1 MYWAL
6 YNRQSFYEF
15 FKCQW
20 VAVPTTIPNTL
31 QRVRTQSSKG
41 VFVSQNTDSNR
52 YWQLGDATR
61 LQISIPAY
69 AETILSKNCPQI
81 IALKEVVSVQLWSIP
96 VPVTSAISSHLHI
109 LWRTSFLYTCSPLCN
124 FSNSTWYVHVLL
136 SSVHCQQSLEWTTGQ
151 HYWTHSDY
159 HEIPHSVQSRS

>member
-1 MYWAL
+1 M
-6 YNRQSFYEF
+6 
-15 FKCQW
+15 
-20 VAVPTTIPNTL
+20 PTTIPNTL

-96 VPVTSAISSHLHI
+96 VPVTSAIISHLHI
-109 LWRTSFLYTCSPLCN
+109 L
-124 FSNSTWYVHVLL
+124 
-136 SSVHCQQSLEWTTGQ
+136 
-151 HYWTHSDY
+151 
-159 HEIPHSVQSRS
+159 